1 MEVDCHVLVLI
12 TSGCCGGRGGG
23 GGIAVA
29 ALMVG
34 VHQAI

>member
-12 TSGCCGGRGGG
+12 TSGYCGGRGGG
-23 GGIAVA
+23 GGIVVA